1 MYSMVFMITMLVE
14 SIDKTFMAGGWGY
27 WVGCCGFDVWA
38 LLFVDMDVFE
48 VSPILNE
55 QQLVV
60 P

>member
-1 MYSMVFMITMLVE
+1 MLVE